1 MQSSDLRMFVEICW
15 SKLRLVTED
24 RRSIYGA
31 LDRVTTQMLDGWEL
45 GLRLKSGLAIRD
57 AVS

>member
-1 MQSSDLRMFVEICW
+1 MFVEICW
-15 SKLRLVTED
+15 RKLRLVTED